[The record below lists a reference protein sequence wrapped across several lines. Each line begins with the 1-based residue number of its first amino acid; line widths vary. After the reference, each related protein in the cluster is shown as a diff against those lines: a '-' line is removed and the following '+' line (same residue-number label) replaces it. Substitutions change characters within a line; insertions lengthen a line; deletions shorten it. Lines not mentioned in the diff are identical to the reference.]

1 MPLARP
7 KHTEQSVQSVIAHS
21 NGLQGGVG
29 LTPPLRPGSH
39 KQGPAL
45 TVRSIFSHHR
55 SRQRAASR
63 GLPLLTLPAVA
74 PS

>member
-7 KHTEQSVQSVIAHS
+7 KHKDESVQSVIAHS

-29 LTPPLRPGSH
+29 PTPPPGSH

-45 TVRSIFSHHR
+45 TVRSISLIIALGSGPR
-55 SRQRAASR
+55 LAACLS
-63 GLPLLTLPAVA
+63 
-74 PS
+74 

>member
-29 LTPPLRPGSH
+29 LTPPPGSH

-74 PS
+74 TS

>member
-29 LTPPLRPGSH
+29 LTPPPGSH

-45 TVRSIFSHHR
+45 TVRSISLIIALGSGPR
-55 SRQRAASR
+55 PAACLS
-63 GLPLLTLPAVA
+63 
-74 PS
+74 